1 MPAVYPADNTNTC
14 NGRHRRHAT
23 PTTSDST
30 ACRQPK
36 GEKMPALVP
45 ELVNM
50 ASDPTVSVSDL
61 LRRALVAARRLD
73 VPELADWITSELN
86 GYTGAVPEYRK
97 IRGHLEAMNPYHGPV
112 PLQMAGK
119 GADWLTL
126 LPERGS
132 IPELEPLSKGTGTLH
147 RHFPTALEHDIMKA
161 INVPMRPHL
170 MFTTVQIRGI
180 VERVR
185 SRILEWALDLERRGV
200 LGEGM
205 TFTQQEKQTVQQIHN
220 HFGNVSGSQIQI
232 SSNGSTQTQ
241 ANTTGTDL
249 DALRGLVEA
258 LGTALD
264 RGAVQG
270 EAADELRAELATLK
284 AQAASPNPKWE
295 IIKATART
303 IKTVAEGAA
312 GNILGEL
319 AKPHA
324 QTLLGLAAGT
334 AGG

>member
-1 MPAVYPADNTNTC
+1 
-14 NGRHRRHAT
+14 
-23 PTTSDST
+23 
-30 ACRQPK
+30 
-36 GEKMPALVP
+36 MPALVP

-50 ASDPTVSVSDL
+50 ASDPAVSTGEL

-73 VPELADWITSELN
+73 APELVEWITSELN
-86 GYTGAVPEYRK
+86 GYKDREIPDYRI
-97 IRGHLEAMNPYHGPV
+97 IRGQIMVMNPVRGLIPFRV
-112 PLQMAGK
+112 RNAE
-119 GADWLTL
+119 AFDL
-126 LPERGS
+126 LSRHPEMQS
-132 IPELEPLSKGTGTLH
+132 IPELEELARSDGELG
-147 RHFPTALEHDIMKA
+147 RYFPPAVEQRIMQGMQF
-161 INVPMRPHL
+161 PMRPQL
-170 MFTTVQIRGI
+170 CFSAVQVKGI
-180 VERVR
+180 VEKVR
-185 SRILEWALDLERRGV
+185 NRILEWALDLEGRGV

-205 TFTQQEKQTVQQIHN
+205 TFTQQEKQTVQEQHY

-249 DALRGLVEA
+249 EALRGLVEA

-264 RGAVQG
+264 RGTVQG

-284 AQAASPNPKWE
+284 AQAASPKPKWE

-319 AKPHA
+319 AKPHV
-324 QTLLGLAAGT
+324 QTLLALAAGA

>member
-1 MPAVYPADNTNTC
+1 
-14 NGRHRRHAT
+14 
-23 PTTSDST
+23 
-30 ACRQPK
+30 
-36 GEKMPALVP
+36 MPALVP

-50 ASDPTVSVSDL
+50 ASDPAVSTGEL

-73 VPELADWITSELN
+73 APELVEWITSELN
-86 GYTGAVPEYRK
+86 GYKDREIPDYRI
-97 IRGHLEAMNPYHGPV
+97 IRGQIMVMNPVRGLIPFRV
-112 PLQMAGK
+112 RNAE
-119 GADWLTL
+119 AFDL
-126 LPERGS
+126 LSRHPEMQS
-132 IPELEPLSKGTGTLH
+132 IPELEELARSDGELG
-147 RHFPTALEHDIMKA
+147 RYFPPAIEQRIMQGMQL
-161 INVPMRPHL
+161 PMRPQL
-170 MFTTVQIRGI
+170 CFSAVQVKGI
-180 VERVR
+180 VEKVR
-185 SRILEWALDLERRGV
+185 NRILEWALDLERRGV
-200 LGEGM
+200 LGEGL
-205 TFTQQEKQTVQQIHN
+205 TFTQKEKQTVQEQHY

-249 DALRGLVEA
+249 EALRGLVEA

-270 EAADELRAELATLK
+270 DAADELRAELATLK
-284 AQAASPNPKWE
+284 AQAASPKPKWE

-319 AKPHA
+319 AKPHV
-324 QTLLGLAAGT
+324 QTLLALAAGA